1 MKKSLF
7 LNEEMMRL
15 HRLIKKRSTGTPAQ
29 LAQKLDCSLSTV
41 YNRIR
46 ELREAGLPINYC
58 AATCC
63 YYYDGEVSVE
73 HIVRLNGEEMKKIIG
88 GNGHSFIKSN
98 P

>member
-1 MKKSLF
+1 MSLF

-46 ELREAGLPINYC
+46 ELREAGLPISYC
-58 AATCC
+58 SVARC

-88 GNGHSFIKSN
+88 GTGNSFIKKT
-98 P
+98 